1 MAERPIEEASLGL
14 PPAAKMHRPAWTQT
28 LSNRL
33 FMRPTPRGE
42 GRDGIVPAMSLRRN
56 YWPSLAGVLM
66 FGLGGALLGGS
77 VSAQAPAE
85 ITSDTPEY
93 CLHLLDRVSALVN
106 VAPAPPPQEVT
117 ALSAEGQRMCD
128 HGQVRGGIMRLRHA
142 LLLMQQHGANEP

>member
-1 MAERPIEEASLGL
+1 MM
-14 PPAAKMHRPAWTQT
+14 PPMNA
-28 LSNRL
+28 
-33 FMRPTPRGE
+33 
-42 GRDGIVPAMSLRRN
+42 RRR
-56 YWPSLAGVLM
+56 YWPSLTGVLLV
-66 FGLGGALLGGS
+66 GLGGALVGGN
-77 VSAQAPAE
+77 VGAQAPAE

-128 HGQVRGGIMRLRHA
+128 HGQIRGGIMRLRHA